1 MKILS
6 ESGLGERKL
15 ALWRRQKR
23 TKILNIIS
31 TFKCWNAFCQVL
43 PRIVIFSTFVSSDG
57 GEEWEMWSPGAPH
70 LNWQPVSA
78 SRDYRGPIVGG
89 GDQEF
94 QVYMPDI
101 SEWCLCLLRW
111 FVIAYS
117 FVTLV
122 VIMPIVGWSD
132 GALPVSVLPVP
143 PRPSGHISHR
153 IRSLLR
159 ERLYNCTTINVA
171 LIRFCH
177 HEMRDETF
185 LDNEIVTQKEHKAYF
200 WH

>member
-1 MKILS
+1 
-6 ESGLGERKL
+6 
-15 ALWRRQKR
+15 
-23 TKILNIIS
+23 
-31 TFKCWNAFCQVL
+31 
-43 PRIVIFSTFVSSDG
+43 
-57 GEEWEMWSPGAPH
+57 MWSPGAPH
-70 LNWQPVSA
+70 LDWQPMSA
-78 SRDYRGPIVGG
+78 SRDYRGLIVGG

-159 ERLYNCTTINVA
+159 ELLMWLWLDFVTMRCEMKHFLTMKLWHKKSIKLIFDIKNISRVA
-171 LIRFCH
+171 LSSINSPSYHNINIILVFNIKVLRH
-177 HEMRDETF
+177 MSG
-185 LDNEIVTQKEHKAYF
+185 NVKQWVY
-200 WH
+200 